1 MIKLFTDTSAN
12 LPVSIIREYGIEV
25 VPFSYTVNGK
35 EVPYST
41 EIGLTEG
48 LKVNKIGKQRLN
60 LHLGEVNY
68 FFLFSRSGNGRIL
81 NFFLRFVVL
90 GHIRGVHCRNY

>member
-35 EVPYST
+35 IFRNQTPES
-41 EIGLTEG
+41 
-48 LKVNKIGKQRLN
+48 LKAN
-60 LHLGEVNY
+60 LL
-68 FFLFSRSGNGRIL
+68 RIL
-81 NFFLRFVVL
+81 DSETSKKTVNPKKFLYKK
-90 GHIRGVHCRNY
+90 GASK